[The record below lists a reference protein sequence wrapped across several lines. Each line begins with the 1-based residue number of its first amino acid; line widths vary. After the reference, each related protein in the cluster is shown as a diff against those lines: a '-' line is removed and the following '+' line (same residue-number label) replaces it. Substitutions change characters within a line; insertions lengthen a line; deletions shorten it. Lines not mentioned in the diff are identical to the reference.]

1 MVLGRQREDEH
12 GDVGSP
18 RVGFL
23 QGCETL
29 GEVVLSLRPTTP
41 ALQNIRK
48 ASGVCQVSG
57 SPHWSWTHCVAQGDF
72 VRPNLLPW
80 PLGLEVLG

>member
-1 MVLGRQREDEH
+1 MVLGRQREDES

-29 GEVVLSLRPTTP
+29 GKLVLILRPPPQLCRASVKP
-41 ALQNIRK
+41 AAFPR
-48 ASGVCQVSG
+48 SQVAHTG
-57 SPHWSWTHCVAQGDF
+57 PGFTV
-72 VRPNLLPW
+72 
-80 PLGLEVLG
+80 